1 MCLGLVRYVPGSIVR
16 VLLKNFVTYDSVE
29 FTPGPYLNMI
39 IGPNGTGKSSIACA
53 LCIGLGWPPS
63 LLGRASE
70 LKAFVKNG
78 CEEGFIEIE
87 LKGPLGKPNLVIR
100 RHLNA
105 ADNKSIWKLNGAET
119 TQKEVQMR
127 VQALNVQ
134 VDNLCT
140 FLPQDKV
147 SSFAQMT
154 PQQLLRET
162 QKAAGNPNL
171 TKWHEIL
178 IEGGKALR
186 TLDDVSGSQLE
197 WRRLISL
204 CRDLKPSSR

>member
-1 MCLGLVRYVPGSIVR
+1 MQLQIICRYVPGSIVR
-16 VLLKNFVTYDSVE
+16 VLLKNFVTYDYVE
-29 FTPGPYLNMI
+29 FSPGPYLNMI

-63 LLGRASE
+63 ILGRASE

-87 LKGPLGKPNLVIR
+87 LKGVVGKPNLVIR

-105 ADNKSIWKLNGAET
+105 TDNKSIWKLNGQET
-119 TQKEVQMR
+119 TQKD
-127 VQALNVQ
+127 VQARVHGLNVQ

-154 PQQLLRET
+154 PQQLLKET

-171 TKWHEIL
+171 TRWHHML
-178 IEGGKALR
+178 IDGGVNLR
-186 TLDDVSGSQLE
+186 ELDEVCYEQVLNH
-197 WRRLISL
+197 WLA
-204 CRDLKPSSR
+204 